1 MRDTLCI
8 GYDYTVTES
17 LFQPVYDRMIGAA
30 QMEFK
35 MEIFKLVFE
44 VLGGLGLFFLG
55 MKYMG
60 DGLELA
66 AGNKLRTLLEKITS
80 NRFLGM
86 LVGLA
91 VTAVIQSSSATDA
104 MVVGFT
110 NAGLMEL
117 AQTVGI
123 LFGAKIGTCVTSVL
137 LSFDIKQI
145 VPLFIF
151 LGVIVMMFVK
161 KKNFKYYGQILAGF
175 GILFF
180 GMDMMSGALKSLNE
194 NGLIDSI
201 LSSVNNPFIGILL
214 GTAVTAVIQSSS
226 ASVGILMAL
235 GAAGAIGVD
244 QAIFIV
250 FGMNLGACM
259 PAFLSAAGAKRN
271 AKQVAILNLL
281 ITLTGVIIMTPLTM
295 ILPIAD
301 IIEKLLP
308 GSTAAQISAAHIFFN
323 VAMTTILLPFASLL
337 VNLTRKILPY
347 NEDPEKDKMA
357 VEFIDN
363 RILTTPPMAVLQ
375 CEKEVARLSRLV
387 QKNYNRSMIAF
398 FDRDADSI
406 DKVLEREKVIDYL
419 SKEITDYIVK
429 LNALD
434 LEAHDRQIVA
444 AMYSAIGD
452 LERIGDH
459 AENIVEYARTVI
471 DRNLTFSDKA
481 VGELRDISDKCR
493 LLMELSFAM
502 FNAQGGSPELI
513 ERIIKT
519 EDSVDDCKDDYKQ
532 NHIRRMDAG
541 ECNAEAGTTFQNMLI
556 DIERVGDHAI
566 NVAFAIPNRQQS
578 VVADSA

>member
-1 MRDTLCI
+1 MSVL
-8 GYDYTVTES
+8 S
-17 LFQPVYDRMIGAA
+17 LF
-30 QMEFK
+30 K
-35 MEIFKLVFE
+35 

-60 DGLELA
+60 EGLELA

-80 NRFLGM
+80 NKFLGM
-86 LVGLA
+86 LVGLV

-137 LSFDIKQI
+137 LSFDIKSI

-161 KKNFKYYGQILAGF
+161 KNNYKYYGQILAGF

-194 NGLIDSI
+194 TGLIDNI

-235 GAAGAIGVD
+235 ASAGAINVD

-250 FGMNLGACM
+250 FGMNLGATM

-271 AKQVAILNLL
+271 AKQVAILNML
-281 ITLTGVIIMTPLTM
+281 ITLSGVIIMTPITM
-295 ILPIAD
+295 LLPVAD
-301 IIEKLLP
+301 TIEKLLP
-308 GSTAAQISAAHIFFN
+308 GTAAAQISAAHIFFN
-323 VAMTTILLPFASLL
+323 VAMTVILLPFSGLL
-337 VNLTRKILPY
+337 VKLTQKILPY
-347 NEDPEKDKMA
+347 HEDPEKDKMA

-398 FDRDADSI
+398 FDRDKDSI
-406 DKVLEREKVIDYL
+406 DKVLEREKVIDFL

-429 LNALD
+429 INALD
-434 LEAHDRQIVA
+434 VEAHDHQVVA
-444 AMYSAIGD
+444 AMYSAIQD

-471 DRNLTFSDKA
+471 DENQKFSDTA
-481 VGELRDISDKCR
+481 IAEMHDISDKCR
-493 LLMELSFAM
+493 SLMELSFAM

-513 ERIIKT
+513 ERIIKA
-519 EDSVDDCKDDYKQ
+519 EDDVDDCKDDYKQ

-541 ECNAEAGTTFQNMLI
+541 ECDAVAGTTFLNMLI
-556 DIERVGDHAI
+556 DIERIGDHAI
-566 NVAFAIPNRQQS
+566 NVAFAIPNRQKA
-578 VVADSA
+578 VIADPV

>member
-1 MRDTLCI
+1 MSVL
-8 GYDYTVTES
+8 S
-17 LFQPVYDRMIGAA
+17 LF
-30 QMEFK
+30 K
-35 MEIFKLVFE
+35 

-60 DGLELA
+60 EGLELA

-80 NRFLGM
+80 NKFLGM
-86 LVGLA
+86 LVGLV

-137 LSFDIKQI
+137 LSFDIKSI

-161 KKNFKYYGQILAGF
+161 KNNYKYYGQILAGF

-194 NGLIDSI
+194 TGLIDNI

-235 GAAGAIGVD
+235 ASAGAINVD

-250 FGMNLGACM
+250 FGMNLGATM

-271 AKQVAILNLL
+271 AKQVAILNML
-281 ITLTGVIIMTPLTM
+281 ITLSGVIIMTPITM
-295 ILPIAD
+295 LLPVAD
-301 IIEKLLP
+301 TIEKLLP
-308 GSTAAQISAAHIFFN
+308 GTAAAQISAAHIFFN
-323 VAMTTILLPFASLL
+323 VAMTVILLPFSGLL
-337 VNLTRKILPY
+337 VKLTQKILPY
-347 NEDPEKDKMA
+347 HEDPEKDKMA

-398 FDRDADSI
+398 FDRDKDSI
-406 DKVLEREKVIDYL
+406 DKVIEREKVIDYL

-429 LNALD
+429 INALD
-434 LEAHDRQIVA
+434 VEAHDHQVVA
-444 AMYSAIGD
+444 AMYSAIQD

-471 DRNLTFSDKA
+471 EENQKFSDTA
-481 VGELRDISDKCR
+481 TAELHDISDKCR
-493 LLMELSFAM
+493 SLMELSFAM

-513 ERIIKT
+513 ERIIKA
-519 EDSVDDCKDDYKQ
+519 EDDVDDCKDDYKQ

-541 ECNAEAGTTFQNMLI
+541 ECDAVAGTTFLNMLI
-556 DIERVGDHAI
+556 DIERIGDHAI
-566 NVAFAIPNRQQS
+566 NVAFAIPNRQKA
-578 VVADSA
+578 VIADPV

>member
-194 NGLIDSI
+194 NGLIDNI

-398 FDRDADSI
+398 FERDADSI

-471 DRNLTFSDKA
+471 DRNLIFSDKA

-578 VVADSA
+578 VVADPA

>member
-1 MRDTLCI
+1 MSVL
-8 GYDYTVTES
+8 S
-17 LFQPVYDRMIGAA
+17 LF
-30 QMEFK
+30 K
-35 MEIFKLVFE
+35 

-60 DGLELA
+60 EGLELA
-66 AGNKLRTLLEKITS
+66 AGNKLRALLEKITS
-80 NRFLGM
+80 NKFLGM
-86 LVGLA
+86 LVGLV

-117 AQTVGI
+117 GQTVGI

-137 LSFDIKQI
+137 LSFDIKSI

-161 KKNFKYYGQILAGF
+161 KNNYKYYGQILAGF

-194 NGLIDSI
+194 NGLIDGI

-214 GTAVTAVIQSSS
+214 GTAVTA
-226 ASVGILMAL
+226 SVGILMAL
-235 GAAGAIGVD
+235 AAAGAINVD

-250 FGMNLGACM
+250 FGMNLGATM

-271 AKQVAILNLL
+271 AKQVAILNML
-281 ITLTGVIIMTPLTM
+281 ITLSGVIIMTPLTIM
-295 ILPIAD
+295 LPVADTIEKILP
-301 IIEKLLP
+301 
-308 GSTAAQISAAHIFFN
+308 GNTAAQISAAHIFFN
-323 VAMTTILLPFASLL
+323 VAMTIILLPFSGLL
-337 VNLTRKILPY
+337 IKLTQKILPY
-347 NEDPEKDKMA
+347 HEDPEKDKMA

-375 CEKEVARLSRLV
+375 CEKEVARMSRLV
-387 QKNYNRSMIAF
+387 QKNYNRAMIAF
-398 FDRDADSI
+398 FDKDKDSI
-406 DKVLEREKVIDYL
+406 DKVLDREKVIDFL

-434 LEAHDRQIVA
+434 LEDRDRQNVA
-444 AMYSAIGD
+444 AMYSAIQD

-471 DRNLTFSDKA
+471 EENLKFSDTA
-481 VGELRDISDKCR
+481 VEEMRDISDKCR
-493 LLMELSFAM
+493 TLMELSFAM

-532 NHIRRMDAG
+532 NHIRRMDEGACDAVAG
-541 ECNAEAGTTFQNMLI
+541 ATFLNMLI

-566 NVAFAIPNRQQS
+566 NVAFAIPNRQKS
-578 VVADSA
+578 VVADPA

>member
-1 MRDTLCI
+1 
-8 GYDYTVTES
+8 
-17 LFQPVYDRMIGAA
+17 MIV
-30 QMEFK
+30 
-35 MEIFKLVFE
+35 LLFE

-60 DGLELA
+60 EGLELA
-66 AGNKLRTLLEKITS
+66 AGNKLRTLLEKITA
-80 NRFLGM
+80 NKYLGM
-86 LVGLA
+86 LVGLV
-91 VTAVIQSSSATDA
+91 VTAVIQSSSATAA

-123 LFGAKIGTCVTSVL
+123 LFGSKIGTCMTSIL
-137 LSFDIKQI
+137 LSFDMSSI

-151 LGVIVMMFVK
+151 IGVIVMMFVK
-161 KKNFKYYGQILAGF
+161 KNNYKYYGQILAGF

-180 GMDMMSGALKSLNE
+180 GMDMMSGALKSLN
-194 NGLIDSI
+194 NDGTIDNI

-214 GTAVTAVIQSSS
+214 GLVITAVIQSSS

-235 GAAGAIGVD
+235 GTAGAIHVD

-250 FGMNLGACM
+250 YGMNLGACM

-271 AKQVAILNLL
+271 AKQVALLNMI
-281 ITLTGVIIMTPLTM
+281 ITLFGVIVLVPLTM
-295 ILPIAD
+295 LLPVSST
-301 IIEKLLP
+301 IESLLP
-308 GSTAAQISAAHIFFN
+308 GNAAAQISASHIFFN
-323 VAMTTILLPFASLL
+323 VVNMVLLMPFSNIMVKITQKLLP
-337 VNLTRKILPY
+337 Y
-347 NEDPEKDKMA
+347 HEDPEKDKMA

-375 CEKEVARLSRLV
+375 CEKEVARMSRLV

-398 FDRDADSI
+398 FDRDRDSI
-406 DKVLEREKVIDYL
+406 DKVLEREKVIDFL
-419 SKEITDYIVK
+419 SKEITEYIVK

-444 AMYSAIGD
+444 AMYSAIQD

-471 DRNLTFSDKA
+471 DEKLTFSDTA
-481 VGELRDISDKCR
+481 LEEMRDISDKCR
-493 LLMELSFAM
+493 SLMELSFAM

-513 ERIIKT
+513 QHIIRV

-532 NHIRRMDAG
+532 NHIRRMDEGLCDAVS
-541 ECNAEAGTTFQNMLI
+541 GTTFLNMLI
-556 DIERVGDHAI
+556 DIERIGDHAI

-578 VVADSA
+578 LIAQPA

>member
-1 MRDTLCI
+1 MSVL
-8 GYDYTVTES
+8 S
-17 LFQPVYDRMIGAA
+17 LF
-30 QMEFK
+30 K
-35 MEIFKLVFE
+35 

-60 DGLELA
+60 EGLELA
-66 AGNKLRTLLEKITS
+66 AGNKLRILLEKITAHKY
-80 NRFLGM
+80 LGM
-86 LVGLA
+86 LVGLV
-91 VTAVIQSSSATDA
+91 VTAVIQSSSATAA

-110 NAGLMEL
+110 NAGMMEL

-123 LFGAKIGTCVTSVL
+123 LFGSKIGTCMTSVL
-137 LSFDIKQI
+137 LSFDISSI

-161 KKNFKYYGQILAGF
+161 KNNYKYYGQILAGF

-201 LSSVNNPFIGILL
+201 LSSVNNPYVGILL
-214 GTAVTAVIQSSS
+214 GTVITAVIQSSS

-235 GAAGAIGVD
+235 GAAGAIGID

-250 FGMNLGACM
+250 YGMNLGACM

-271 AKQVAILNLL
+271 AKQVAILNML
-281 ITLTGVIIMTPLTM
+281 ITLFGVILLVPITQLLPISSTIEH
-295 ILPIAD
+295 ILP
-301 IIEKLLP
+301 
-308 GSTAAQISAAHIFFN
+308 GNVAAQISASHIFFN
-323 VAMTTILLPFASLL
+323 VVNMVVLMPFSNLMVKLTQKILPFA
-337 VNLTRKILPY
+337 
-347 NEDPEKDKMA
+347 EDPEKDKMA

-363 RILTTPPMAVLQ
+363 RILTTPPMAVLA

-398 FDRDADSI
+398 FDRDTDSI
-406 DKVLEREKVIDYL
+406 DKVLEREKVIDFL

-429 LNALD
+429 INALD
-434 LEAHDRQIVA
+434 VEAHDHQVVA
-444 AMYSAIGD
+444 AMYSAIQD

-471 DRNLTFSDKA
+471 DENLKFSDKA
-481 VGELRDISDKCR
+481 TAEMHDISDKCR
-493 LLMELSFAM
+493 SLMELSFAM

-513 ERIIKT
+513 ERIIKA
-519 EDSVDDCKDDYKQ
+519 EDDVDDCKDDYKQ
-532 NHIRRMDAG
+532 NHIRRMDTG
-541 ECNAEAGTTFQNMLI
+541 ECDAVAGTTFLNMLI
-556 DIERVGDHAI
+556 DIERIGDHAI
-566 NVAFAIPNRQQS
+566 NVAFAIPNRQKA
-578 VVADSA
+578 VIADPV

>member
-1 MRDTLCI
+1 MSI
-8 GYDYTVTES
+8 YN
-17 LFQPVYDRMIGAA
+17 LFT
-30 QMEFK
+30 
-35 MEIFKLVFE
+35 

-60 DGLELA
+60 EGLELA
-66 AGNKLRTLLEKITS
+66 AGNKLRVMLEKITS

-86 LVGLA
+86 LVGLV

-117 AQTVGI
+117 SQTVGI

-137 LSFDIKQI
+137 LSFDIKKI

-151 LGVIVMMFVK
+151 IDVVVMMFVK
-161 KKNFKYYGQILAGF
+161 KNNYKYYGQILAGF

-194 NGLIDSI
+194 NGLIDGI

-235 GAAGAIGVD
+235 AAAGAISVD

-250 FGMNLGACM
+250 FGMNLGATM

-271 AKQVAILNLL
+271 AKQVAVLNML
-281 ITLTGVIIMTPLTM
+281 ITLSGVIILTPLTM
-295 ILPIAD
+295 LLPVAD
-301 IIEKLLP
+301 TIENLLP
-308 GSTAAQISAAHIFFN
+308 GNTAAQISAAHIFFN
-323 VAMTTILLPFASLL
+323 VSMTIILLPFSPLL
-337 VNLTRKILPY
+337 VKLTQKILPY
-347 NEDPEKDKMA
+347 HEDPEKDKMA

-375 CEKEVARLSRLV
+375 CEKEVARMSRLV

-398 FDRDADSI
+398 FDRDKDSI
-406 DKVLEREKVIDYL
+406 DKVLEREKVIDFL
-419 SKEITDYIVK
+419 SKEITEYIVK

-434 LEAHDRQIVA
+434 LQSHDRQIVA
-444 AMYSAIGD
+444 AMYSAIQD

-459 AENIVEYARTVI
+459 AENIVEYTRTVI
-471 DRNLTFSDKA
+471 EEKLTFSDTA
-481 VGELRDISDKCR
+481 IAELHDISDKCR
-493 LLMELSFAM
+493 SLMELSFAM

-513 ERIIKT
+513 EHIIKI

-532 NHIRRMDAG
+532 EHIRRMDEGLCDAVS
-541 ECNAEAGTTFQNMLI
+541 GTTFLNMLI
-556 DIERVGDHAI
+556 DIERIADHCI
-566 NVAFAIPNRQQS
+566 NVAFAIPNRQKS
-578 VVADSA
+578 VIAQTA

>member
-1 MRDTLCI
+1 MFHIQRLSAA
-8 GYDYTVTES
+8 GFGGAYLKTEKHMSITS
-17 LFQPVYDRMIGAA
+17 LFT
-30 QMEFK
+30 
-35 MEIFKLVFE
+35 

-60 DGLELA
+60 EGLELA

-80 NRFLGM
+80 NKYLGM
-86 LVGLA
+86 LVGLV

-117 AQTVGI
+117 GQTVGI

-137 LSFDIKQI
+137 LSFDIKSI

-151 LGVIVMMFVK
+151 VGVIVMMFVK
-161 KKNFKYYGQILAGF
+161 KNNYKYYGQILAGF

-180 GMDMMSGALKSLNE
+180 GMDIMKGALSALNE
-194 NGLIDSI
+194 NGMINDL
-201 LSSVNNPFIGILL
+201 LSNVNNPLIGVLL
-214 GTAVTAVIQSSS
+214 GALVTAVIQSSS

-235 GAAGAIGVD
+235 GAAGAINLE

-250 FGMNLGACM
+250 YGMNLGATM

-271 AKQVAILNLL
+271 AKQVAVLNML
-281 ITLTGVIIMTPLTM
+281 ITLSGVILLVPVTM
-295 ILPIAD
+295 LLPVAETIEKILP
-301 IIEKLLP
+301 
-308 GSTAAQISAAHIFFN
+308 GNVAAQISAAHIFFN
-323 VAMTTILLPFASLL
+323 VVMMIVLLPISNLL
-337 VNLTRKILPY
+337 VKLTQKILPY
-347 NEDPEKDKMA
+347 HEDPEKDKMA

-375 CEKEVARLSRLV
+375 CEKEVARMSRLV
-387 QKNYNRSMIAF
+387 QKNYNRAMIAF
-398 FDRDADSI
+398 FDRDKDSI
-406 DKVLEREKVIDYL
+406 EKVLDREKVIDFL

-429 LNALD
+429 INALD
-434 LEAHDRQIVA
+434 LEANDRQIVA
-444 AMYSAIGD
+444 AMYSAIQD

-471 DRNLTFSDKA
+471 EENLKFSETA
-481 VGELRDISDKCR
+481 EAELHDICDKCKT
-493 LLMELSFAM
+493 LMELSFAM

-513 ERIIKT
+513 ERIIKM
-519 EDSVDDCKDDYKQ
+519 EDAVDDCKDDYKQ
-532 NHIRRMDAG
+532 NHIKRMDEGVCDAVS
-541 ECNAEAGTTFQNMLI
+541 GTTFLNMLI

-578 VVADSA
+578 IVAEPA

>member
-1 MRDTLCI
+1 MSVFTL
-8 GYDYTVTES
+8 
-17 LFQPVYDRMIGAA
+17 
-30 QMEFK
+30 
-35 MEIFKLVFE
+35 FE

-60 DGLELA
+60 EGLELA

-80 NRFLGM
+80 NKFLGM
-86 LVGLA
+86 LVGLV

-137 LSFDIKQI
+137 LSFDIKSI

-161 KKNFKYYGQILAGF
+161 KNNYKYYGQILAGF

-194 NGLIDSI
+194 TGLIDNI

-235 GAAGAIGVD
+235 ASAGAINVD

-250 FGMNLGACM
+250 FGMNLGATM

-271 AKQVAILNLL
+271 AKQVAILNML
-281 ITLTGVIIMTPLTM
+281 ITLSGVIIMTPITM
-295 ILPIAD
+295 LLPVAD
-301 IIEKLLP
+301 TIEKLLP
-308 GSTAAQISAAHIFFN
+308 GTAAAQISAAHIFFN
-323 VAMTTILLPFASLL
+323 VAMTVILLPFSGLL
-337 VNLTRKILPY
+337 VKLTQKILPY
-347 NEDPEKDKMA
+347 HEDPEKDKMA

-398 FDRDADSI
+398 FDRDKDSI
-406 DKVLEREKVIDYL
+406 DKVLDREKVIDFL

-429 LNALD
+429 INALD
-434 LEAHDRQIVA
+434 VEAHDHQVVA
-444 AMYSAIGD
+444 AMYSAIQD

-471 DRNLTFSDKA
+471 EENQKFSDTA
-481 VGELRDISDKCR
+481 IAEMHDISDKCR
-493 LLMELSFAM
+493 SLMELSFAM

-513 ERIIKT
+513 ERIIKA
-519 EDSVDDCKDDYKQ
+519 EDDVDDCKDDYKQ

-541 ECNAEAGTTFQNMLI
+541 ECDAVAGTTFLNMLI
-556 DIERVGDHAI
+556 DIERIGDHAI
-566 NVAFAIPNRQQS
+566 NVAFAIPNRQKA
-578 VVADSA
+578 VIADPV